1 MALINT
7 HNKKIR
13 PPVVV
18 VVINYI
24 APTPTPPKEN
34 IKKPPLCF

>member
-24 APTPTPPKEN
+24 APTLPKEN
-34 IKKPPLCF
+34 IKKPPLYF